1 MIPIEKTNS
10 INWEAIRAEYIGGGI
25 SQRKL
30 ADKHGVNADI
40 LMQRANRE
48 HWKQDRDKVFSKAM
62 AKTQQKAADAISDN
76 VTIAARIRTK
86 LLRRLENEVDRL
98 PEQIGSETIN
108 SIVEYGK
115 NKQGNRQRK
124 EVSHGYKLKDL
135 AAAYKDLTSDL
146 VQTEE
151 AGNELLQ
158 SLLELERRAE
168 S

>member
-1 MIPIEKTNS
+1 MIPIEKTNT
-10 INWEAIRAEYIGGGI
+10 INWDAIRAEYIGGGI

-48 HWKQDRDKVFSKAM
+48 HWKQDRDKAVSKAL
-62 AKTQQKAADAISDN
+62 AKTQQKAADAICDN

-86 LLRRLENEVDRL
+86 LLHRLEKEVDKL

-151 AGNELLQ
+151 SGNELLQ
-158 SLLELERRAE
+158 SLLELERR
-168 S
+168 SGS

>member
-1 MIPIEKTNS
+1 M
-10 INWEAIRAEYIGGGI
+10 
-25 SQRKL
+25 
-30 ADKHGVNADI
+30 
-40 LMQRANRE
+40 
-48 HWKQDRDKVFSKAM
+48 SKAI
-62 AKTQQKAADAISDN
+62 AKTQQKAADAICDN

-86 LLRRLENEVDRL
+86 LLRRLEKEVDKL

-124 EVSHGYKLKDL
+124 EVSHGYKLRDL

-151 AGNELLQ
+151 SGNELLQ
-158 SLLELERRAE
+158 SLLDLERRAE

>member
-1 MIPIEKTNS
+1 MKPDWN
-10 INWEAIRAEYIGGGI
+10 AIRAEYIGGGI

-48 HWKQDRDKVFSKAM
+48 HWKQDRDKAMSKAL
-62 AKTQQKAADAISDN
+62 ARTQQKATEAISDN

-86 LLRRLENEVDRL
+86 LLRRLEKEVDKL
-98 PEQIGSETIN
+98 PELIGSETIN

-151 AGNELLQ
+151 TGNELLQ
-158 SLLELERRAE
+158 SLLDLERRAE

>member
-1 MIPIEKTNS
+1 MIPIEKTNG
-10 INWEAIRAEYIGGGI
+10 INWDVIRAEYIGGGI

-30 ADKHGVNADI
+30 ADKHGVNADV

-48 HWKQDRDKVFSKAM
+48 HWKQDRDKAVSKAL
-62 AKTQQKAADAISDN
+62 AKTQQKAADAICDN

-86 LLRRLENEVDRL
+86 LLRRLEKEVDKL

-151 AGNELLQ
+151 SGNELLQ